1 MISSPASSI
10 VGIVTGQ
17 TGRRSERET
26 WRRLPFSPCLVLRLK
41 SRTNTRIICYC
52 VMWSAPGLSG
62 WPGWASPA
70 FDSLHVVFDRGHPT
84 HGAGGTTHVPRG
96 MPPLSLLQLRGE
108 GLAVQLCE
116 ARSYSAR
123 TPPSDPN
130 CARHVLPPPHTH
142 TTNIR
147 AALIPGPHMGRT
159 LTQSKR
165 LSFAL
170 AGCQCWLGSGLC
182 LMRLTAARSEPAYR
196 RSMCSQGLPRGLP
209 TADHARCLPA

>member
-1 MISSPASSI
+1 MRAVHRYAAERGQRTFDLCMGGRCSATCGRGSRLYMISSPASSI

-130 CARHVLPPPHTH
+130 CARHVLPPPTH
-142 TTNIR
+142 TQQTSGR
-147 AALIPGPHMGRT
+147 HSSQGRT
-159 LTQSKR
+159 
-165 LSFAL
+165 
-170 AGCQCWLGSGLC
+170 WD
-182 LMRLTAARSEPAYR
+182 AR
-196 RSMCSQGLPRGLP
+196 
-209 TADHARCLPA
+209 